1 MFCIKC
7 GKKFEKPGICRFCG
21 EDNTVVSENTY
32 SGSPEIYF
40 LLRDEAEV
48 LSEILNA
55 DNDKNDTIEKVNEI
69 AYAAEPEIS
78 HNNVDVQIHEEPA
91 QEAEPETEEPAAEE
105 PVIGESGVIELD
117 IEDPVI
123 DDPIE
128 FSEPVLPEKE
138 EIPYYG
144 DEEPEMY
151 EQGISPYDK
160 FQKYKRWTVI
170 ALVAVLIVILL
181 ILLITSCGGDSKDKK
196 KKSGSGKGDSSAV
209 TTEVAET
216 TSVTATTTTTT
227 VTTTTTAPP
236 EADDGSVK
244 AAVVKNN
251 AVNATVA
258 ADIASLLEKE
268 GYKCTDVDLSVDDI
282 SSYDMVILPMP
293 ESDLND
299 VQIGNLNKFLKME
312 NKNLLYIPSMS
323 GKETANIN
331 GFLAEWDIGADNE
344 GDVFFNSTPGSYKNE
359 SLEGDGYRI
368 MVSVADNGVVGG
380 ADYSYADICAPDTK
394 EVYDLGQKDNIN
406 VTKVLAIPEDS
417 VLIIKELTALAK
429 ENGNVYSRGA
439 VLIAEDVNNDSSHV
453 IVFGSA
459 PMFSSAYTNNAEF
472 ANKDVILGIL
482 NTAVG
487 KASDSFSE
495 GAGN

>member
-55 DNDKNDTIEKVNEI
+55 DNDKNDKIEKVQGI
-69 AYAAEPEIS
+69 MPVAEPKIS
-78 HNNVDVQIHEEPA
+78 RDDADVQIHEEPV
-91 QEAEPETEEPAAEE
+91 QEAEPVIEELPAEE
-105 PVIGESGVIELD
+105 PVRGESGIIELE

-123 DDPIE
+123 EDPIE
-128 FSEPVLPEKE
+128 IPEPVLPEKE
-138 EIPYYG
+138 EIPYYD

-151 EQGISPYDK
+151 ERGISPYDK

-170 ALVAVLIVILL
+170 ALIAVLIVILM

-196 KKSGSGKGDSSAV
+196 KDSGSGKGNSSAV
-209 TTEVAET
+209 TTEVPET
-216 TSVTATTTTTT
+216 TAVTTTTAQTT
-227 VTTTTTAPP
+227 AVTTTTAPP
-236 EADDGSVK
+236 EVDDGSIK
-244 AAVVKNN
+244 AAVVNSSTSN
-251 AVNATVA
+251 VNIVTE
-258 ADIASLLEKE
+258 IKSLLEKN
-268 GYKCTDVDLSVDDI
+268 GYKCTDVDLSADDI
-282 SSYDMVILPMP
+282 SNYDMVILPMP
-293 ESDLND
+293 ENDLND
-299 VQIGNLNKFLKME
+299 VQIGKLSKFLKME

-359 SLEGDGYRI
+359 GLEGDGYRI
-368 MVSVADNGVVGG
+368 MVSVADIGAVGG
-380 ADYSYADICAPDTK
+380 ADYSSADICAPDTK

-406 VTKVLAIPEDS
+406 VTKALAIPENS
-417 VLIIKELTALAK
+417 MLIIKELTAPAK

-439 VLIAEDVNNDSSHV
+439 VVIAEDVNNDSSHV

-459 PMFSSAYTNNAEF
+459 PMLSDAYINSDQY

-487 KASDSFSE
+487 KASDSSSE

>member
-55 DNDKNDTIEKVNEI
+55 DNDKNNKTETVQEI
-69 AYAAEPEIS
+69 VPVSEPEIS
-78 HNNVDVQIHEEPA
+78 RNDADVQIHEKPA
-91 QEAEPETEEPAAEE
+91 QKAEPEIEE
-105 PVIGESGVIELD
+105 PVTGESGIIELD

-138 EIPYYG
+138 EITYYG

-170 ALVAVLIVILL
+170 ALVAVLIVILM

-209 TTEVAET
+209 TTEVTET
-216 TSVTATTTTTT
+216 AAVTTTTAQTT

-236 EADDGSVK
+236 EADDGSIK

-251 AVNATVA
+251 AVDATVA
-258 ADIASLLEKE
+258 ADIVSLIEKE

-282 SSYDMVILPMP
+282 SNYDMVILSMP
-293 ESDLND
+293 ENDLND
-299 VQIGNLNKFLKME
+299 VQIGKLSKFLKME
-312 NKNLLYIPSMS
+312 NKNLMYIPSMS

-344 GDVFFNSTPGSYKNE
+344 GNVFYNSTPGYYKNE
-359 SLEGDGYRI
+359 SLDGDGYRI
-368 MVSVADNGVVGG
+368 MVSVADNAAVSG
-380 ADYSYADICAPDTK
+380 ADYSSADICTPDTK
-394 EVYDLGQKDNIN
+394 EIYDLGLKDNIN
-406 VTKVLAIPEDS
+406 VTKVLAIPEQS
-417 VLIIKELTALAK
+417 TLIIKELTALAA
-429 ENGNVYSRGA
+429 ENSNVYSRGA
-439 VLIAEDVNNDSSHV
+439 VLIAEDVNNTSSHV
-453 IVFGSA
+453 IVFGSG
-459 PMFSSAYTNNAEF
+459 PMFSSAYTGSDQY

-487 KASDSFSE
+487 KASDSYSE